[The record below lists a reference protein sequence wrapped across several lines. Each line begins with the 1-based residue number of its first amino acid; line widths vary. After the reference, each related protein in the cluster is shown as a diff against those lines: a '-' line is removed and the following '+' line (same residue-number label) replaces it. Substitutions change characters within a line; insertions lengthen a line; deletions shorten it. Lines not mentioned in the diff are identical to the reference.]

1 MGGVVVDELS
11 AGVHSD
17 LIDQFPTHPEG
28 LGGGGH
34 AHPVDGQSLEDPA
47 GHPVGEL
54 GPVIG
59 AVEGGLEDFPRTLLI
74 GAGESGD
81 TNVQAGGKP
90 HDRQVN
96 QSADSVITQFP
107 GLGAVGAVPLDSDR
121 GGVDDGEGSGVG
133 GSGDRQADFC
143 RAADGVCDEVA
154 TRLHSRVLVRS
165 DGSVVT
171 LILYRP
177 GPLHVVPPRTG
188 LCGQLR
194 TPKREEPHL
203 LTFPNRFTS
212 IQCSF
217 SWDTHFTKRLLMKVS
232 LSSSFR
238 IKNFDARAMLRS
250 RTRRD

>member
-1 MGGVVVDELS
+1 MLPHVLIHPEDAHPVQMGGVVVDELS
-11 AGVHSD
+11 AVVHSD
-17 LIDQFPTHPEG
+17 LINQFPTHPEG

-107 GLGAVGAVPLDSDR
+107 GLGAVGAVPLDSNR

-133 GSGDRQADFC
+133 GSGDRQADFY

-154 TRLHSRVLVRS
+154 TRLRSRVLVRS

-177 GPLHVVPPRTG
+177 GPLHVVPPRAG

-194 TPKREEPHL
+194 TPKREEPL
-203 LTFPNRFTS
+203 NDR
-212 IQCSF
+212 
-217 SWDTHFTKRLLMKVS
+217 V
-232 LSSSFR
+232 
-238 IKNFDARAMLRS
+238 N
-250 RTRRD
+250 

>member
-1 MGGVVVDELS
+1 M
-11 AGVHSD
+11 
-17 LIDQFPTHPEG
+17 
-28 LGGGGH
+28 
-34 AHPVDGQSLEDPA
+34 
-47 GHPVGEL
+47 
-54 GPVIG
+54 
-59 AVEGGLEDFPRTLLI
+59 
-74 GAGESGD
+74 
-81 TNVQAGGKP
+81 QAGGKP

-96 QSADSVITQFP
+96 QTADSVITQFP

-194 TPKREEPHL
+194 TPKREEPNNPCMIDFL
-203 LTFPNRFTS
+203 NIDRSPNMAHISVRAFGTS
-212 IQCSF
+212 MIFHVPKDADMSGF
-217 SWDTHFTKRLLMKVS
+217 ALGS
-232 LSSSFR
+232 
-238 IKNFDARAMLRS
+238 IKSRKDVQRQLDEYLRDQGYDPS
-250 RTRRD
+250 ESYKW

>member
-1 MGGVVVDELS
+1 MLPHVLIHPEDAHPVQMGGVVVDELS

-107 GLGAVGAVPLDSDR
+107 GLGAVGAVPP
-121 GGVDDGEGSGVG
+121 
-133 GSGDRQADFC
+133 RQ
-143 RAADGVCDEVA
+143 
-154 TRLHSRVLVRS
+154 
-165 DGSVVT
+165 
-171 LILYRP
+171 RP
-177 GPLHVVPPRTG
+177 G
-188 LCGQLR
+188 
-194 TPKREEPHL
+194 
-203 LTFPNRFTS
+203 
-212 IQCSF
+212 
-217 SWDTHFTKRLLMKVS
+217 
-232 LSSSFR
+232 
-238 IKNFDARAMLRS
+238 
-250 RTRRD
+250 RRR